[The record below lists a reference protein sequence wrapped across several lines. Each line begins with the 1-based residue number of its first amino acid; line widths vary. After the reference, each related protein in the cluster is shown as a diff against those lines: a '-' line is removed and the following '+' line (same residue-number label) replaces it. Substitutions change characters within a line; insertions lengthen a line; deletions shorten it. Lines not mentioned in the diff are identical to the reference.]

1 MYCTVNGK
9 GCCRFCRDDAASPGT
24 LIVAGLARR
33 SAHRSGPHHSSGK
46 DSGQNGDRKL
56 QTNSLARQS
65 KLRGVALHRQQGR
78 AGAARSNVPNA
89 RQRLQNKCNT
99 YQPIWLQSV
108 AHTMHLS
115 AARSRQAQ
123 AAARDKAG
131 WLEWNVKLDLL
142 CIPCLRLRTLQGYGL
157 PHCASSAR

>member
-1 MYCTVNGK
+1 MYMYCTVNGK

-65 KLRGVALHRQQGR
+65 KLRGVALHRRQGR

-89 RQRLQNKCNT
+89 RQRLQNKCNINLSGCKAL
-99 YQPIWLQSV
+99 PIQCICPQQGL
-108 AHTMHLS
+108 
-115 AARSRQAQ
+115 
-123 AAARDKAG
+123 DKHKRRRATRLAG
-131 WLEWNVKLDLL
+131 WSG
-142 CIPCLRLRTLQGYGL
+142 T
-157 PHCASSAR
+157 